1 MIRVLLLTS
10 NPSSTASRCLPEL
23 VKSEKIEVV
32 SVILAEGAPSHG
44 RWKLRKRKLKKA
56 MKIGVLGALNG
67 VRIRP
72 WFRSGKTEHIE
83 ALCDRWSI
91 PLYRTG
97 ALNSDRTVALL
108 TAGAADLGL
117 SVGNGYIAQRVFSL
131 PRFGMINF
139 HGERLPEYQN
149 AQSVIWPIYN
159 MELTTGLTIHEIDNK
174 IDAGRILYKEEY
186 PIDFH
191 ASLEDTVTATTLKTA
206 NKVGIALRH
215 VCENY
220 DDLRGKARAQL
231 NGRSYTTP
239 SFREFLRMIRNN
251 RKLYEARPPSGVP

>member
-1 MIRVLLLTS
+1 MIRVVLVTS
-10 NPSSTASRCLPEL
+10 NPFNTASRCLPEL
-23 VKSEKIEVV
+23 VASEKIEVV
-32 SVILAEGAPSHG
+32 SVMLAEGAPSHET
-44 RWKLRKRKLKKA
+44 WKLRKRKLRKA

-72 WFRSGKTEHIE
+72 WFRSGPSEHIE

-97 ALNSDRTVALL
+97 ALNSDRTVELL
-108 TAGAADLGL
+108 RAGDGDLGL
-117 SVGNGYIAQRVFSL
+117 SVGNGYIARRVFSV

-159 MELTTGLTIHEIDNK
+159 MERTTGLTIHEIDDK
-174 IDAGRILYKEEY
+174 IDTGQILYKEEY
-186 PIDFH
+186 PIEFR
-191 ASLEDTVTATTLKTA
+191 ASLEDTVTTTALKTA
-206 NKVGIALRH
+206 SKVGIALRH

-220 DDLRGKARAQL
+220 DDLRKEARAQV

-251 RKLYEARPPSGVP
+251 RKLYEAQPPSGVP